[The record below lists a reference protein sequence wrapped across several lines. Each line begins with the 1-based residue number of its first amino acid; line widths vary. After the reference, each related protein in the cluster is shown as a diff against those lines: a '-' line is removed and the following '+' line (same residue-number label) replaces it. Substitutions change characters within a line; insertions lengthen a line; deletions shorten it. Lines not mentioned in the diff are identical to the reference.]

1 MTITTRPAVFPA
13 IWHYKEV
20 QDGGAVAFDLD
31 QTATYSFQP
40 DFVDKGGGVPKW
52 RTLIAEGRN
61 ASTKLEARESKVD
74 TSSATMHYGIQLKG
88 HGPEFGYRDLTVRG
102 QYMDPP
108 VADINAVD
116 ATTFTEKADNQ
127 AIARFYAKLASVE
140 SAFKGMVFT
149 GEIRETLHAIKHPAQ
164 SLRRGIGFY
173 LDQLKRA
180 GRKIPK
186 RHRPRFVRDTWLE
199 YMFGWR
205 PLINDV
211 HDAINALYASRVVKP
226 IFQMVKTGGGAGQDP
241 IVYRH
246 VDRSAAYGFFVSY
259 DVVIQASCN
268 IRYQGVYRST
278 GAGVAKPSM
287 SSFGLSAWEFVPT
300 LWELIPYSF
309 LVDYFTN
316 VGGIIASWSYRSLG
330 TDWVAKNVKWE
341 RSAIT
346 DNINFHWAP
355 DYFDPAGYDHWI
367 EGHPGVSVVTERKVL
382 RVPEVIVSTP
392 SLELHVPG
400 MTSLKWI
407 NILALSKNL
416 TSTRKVLNGP

>member
-1 MTITTRPAVFPA
+1 
-13 IWHYKEV
+13 
-20 QDGGAVAFDLD
+20 
-31 QTATYSFQP
+31 
-40 DFVDKGGGVPKW
+40 
-52 RTLIAEGRN
+52 
-61 ASTKLEARESKVD
+61 
-74 TSSATMHYGIQLKG
+74 
-88 HGPEFGYRDLTVRG
+88 
-102 QYMDPP
+102 
-108 VADINAVD
+108 
-116 ATTFTEKADNQ
+116 
-127 AIARFYAKLASVE
+127 
-140 SAFKGMVFT
+140 
-149 GEIRETLHAIKHPAQ
+149 
-164 SLRRGIGFY
+164 
-173 LDQLKRA
+173 
-180 GRKIPK
+180 
-186 RHRPRFVRDTWLE
+186 
-199 YMFGWR
+199 
-205 PLINDV
+205 
-211 HDAINALYASRVVKP
+211 
-226 IFQMVKTGGGAGQDP
+226 
-241 IVYRH
+241 
-246 VDRSAAYGFFVSY
+246 
-259 DVVIQASCN
+259 
-268 IRYQGVYRST
+268 
-278 GAGVAKPSM
+278 M